1 MFDDLASWLRA
12 LHIFAFAAWMAVMF
26 YLPRL
31 LVYHADVA
39 VGSETSQTFKVM
51 ERRLLRAIGTPSMIV
66 VFVVGIWLAT
76 VQGNW
81 SDGWLHVKLALVL
94 AMAACHGL
102 LAAHVKRFAA
112 DERPK
117 SALWY
122 RVFNEVPTVLFLAII
137 VMVVFKPF

>member
-76 VQGNW
+76 VQGFGHLDPSGAM
-81 SDGWLHVKLALVL
+81 SDDYVVRYHDSTTHEIECATVKGGS
-94 AMAACHGL
+94 H
-102 LAAHVKRFAA
+102 
-112 DERPK
+112 
-117 SALWY
+117 
-122 RVFNEVPTVLFLAII
+122 
-137 VMVVFKPF
+137 